1 MNPRSLTRRDLLR
14 ASGTAALA
22 AAIPFQS
29 PTKHDVANKLP
40 ATAFPARPL
49 QPPAEGSIPVA
60 FLISNDAVVID
71 FAGPWEV
78 FGNVMIGN
86 RMDLFN
92 CYTVAESATPIKAS
106 GGMEIVPNFTL
117 AAAPAPKVVVIPA
130 QGSPTKAMLEWVRN
144 SAKTADLTMSV
155 CTGAFLLAETGL
167 LAGKS
172 ATTHHG
178 ALMALQLAYPDI
190 RVKRGA
196 RFVEDGNLAS
206 AGGLSSGID
215 LALRVV
221 ERYYGRP
228 VATETAF
235 SMEYQGRG
243 WLDPNSNVEYT
254 KLRASTDTLRF
265 CAVCDME
272 VDPAD
277 APSSVYQ
284 GKSYRFCSVGH
295 KHQFDT
301 NPEMIVAVLQK
312 G

>member
-14 ASGTAALA
+14 ASGSAALA
-22 AAIPFQS
+22 AAFPFQS
-29 PTKHDVANKLP
+29 PTQHNVANKIP
-40 ATAFPARPL
+40 APISPARPL

-60 FLISNDAVVID
+60 FLVSDGAVLID

-92 CYTVAESATPIKAS
+92 CYTVAESARPIKAS

-117 AAAPAPKVVVIPA
+117 ASAPAPKVVVIPA

-178 ALMALQLAYPDI
+178 ALMSFQLAYPDI
-190 RVKRGA
+190 HVKRGA

-215 LALRVV
+215 LAIRVV
-221 ERYYGRP
+221 ERYYGRDA
-228 VATETAF
+228 ATETAF
-235 SMEYQGRG
+235 SMEYQGPG
-243 WLDPNSNVEYT
+243 WLDPSSNSEYA
-254 KLRASTDTLRF
+254 KLRASTDTHRF

-272 VDPAD
+272 IDPAD
-277 APSSVYQ
+277 APSSVYR
-284 GKSYRFCSVGH
+284 GKNYRFCSPEH
-295 KHQFDT
+295 KQQFDA
-301 NPEMIVAVLQK
+301 NPEPIVAVLQK